1 MMDSAQE
8 VLQSMGVPV
17 DFEELYFS
25 EVLKK
30 SDLLNNRQYLLF
42 CNWFNSS

>member
-30 SDLLNNRQYLLF
+30 SDLLYNYNTHLNKELL
-42 CNWFNSS
+42 